1 VRRQGTNGSNGK
13 RRSSSKNI
21 GIQLHEG
28 LQADFAKDHF
38 SDELHFGKDAV
49 AADFAWFSF

>member
-1 VRRQGTNGSNGK
+1 VGRQGTNGSNGK